1 MEAKND
7 IQAQMFQVLAELPV
21 SRQVE
26 VLDFA
31 LFLRERERTYAW
43 DAISDEE
50 AMALRAEF
58 AAEDLALAEAA
69 MTDYLSRLQREDEA

>member
-31 LFLRERERTYAW
+31 LFLRERERTHAW